1 MSEGNVQIASLAK
14 NKFALHAA
22 ICAGIFAVITIGAV
36 FSSKVHLGFFGYIA
50 MFLSGS
56 IFTTIGVVVGDFLR
70 NMAMPDFYTTRGFM
84 DSIKKRIFWAIGPQ
98 AIGWLIGMMAMNG
111 FMQNYLGYNM
121 KTGAPQQAAA
131 TEPDTRVMDAVTAP
145 VDLATLEAMKG
156 PQAASEPASPPRL
169 IGEVRIQD
177 GQVKTVAGVLSVG
190 SSDPSGSGP
199 KALMLNGS
207 MVNGTEDDN
216 VDLVALYRYEGED
229 VAVFTHACNGSSCGF
244 TSLALLKLTASGE
257 MTIYRDKDFTIAM
270 DGQMPALKVD
280 EGDGI
285 RVAFEGYSGPQT
297 WRYLNGE
304 LWKLD

>member
-1 MSEGNVQIASLAK
+1 MSESVHVSAAAK
-14 NKFALHAA
+14 SKLMLHGA
-22 ICAGIFAVITIGAV
+22 ICMGIFAVLTIAMV
-36 FSSKVHLGFFGYIA
+36 FSSKSHLGFFGYIA
-50 MFLSGS
+50 FFLSGS
-56 IFTTIGVVVGDFLR
+56 IFTTIGVAVGDLLR
-70 NMAMPDFYTTRGFM
+70 NMAMPDFYMTKNFM
-84 DSIKKRIFWAIGPQ
+84 DSIKKRIFWSIGPQ
-98 AIGWLIGMMAMNG
+98 AIGWFIGFIATNG
-111 FMQNYLGYNM
+111 FMENYLGYNM
-121 KTGAPQQAAA
+121 KTGSPQRAAV
-131 TEPDTRVMDAVTAP
+131 TELDTRIRDAISAP

-190 SSDPSGSGP
+190 STDPSGSGP
-199 KALMLNGS
+199 KTLMLNGS

-216 VDLVALYRYEGED
+216 VDLVTLYRYEGED
-229 VAVFTHACNGSSCGF
+229 VAVFTHACNGSSCGY
-244 TSLALLKLTASGE
+244 TNIALLKVTASGE

-285 RVAFEGYSGPQT
+285 RIAFDGYSGPQT